1 MNDLLSLPVIQTLG
15 LTLLHF
21 LWQGS
26 IVGIVLFVTLCLLR
40 KPQTRYAVSCFA
52 LLALALLPFMTFTN
66 LYEAPVS

>member
-40 KPQTRYAVSCFA
+40 KPQTRYAVSCFCTSSSR
-52 LLALALLPFMTFTN
+52 TFAFHDV
-66 LYEAPVS
+66 YKFV